1 MKKLLLISLV
11 VLLAVSFGIAMFPT
25 QSVAALEKGGL
36 TFHIK
41 AKGEGTYTFG
51 HPQHPTEEGDGD
63 FSINIAGQKGWGYKC
78 NRGYWGWGHP
88 RDTVQGH
95 IRGSFGEHEI
105 KLTLMNPTGVH
116 GPFTYNDYVKL
127 YPNGKLKSVG
137 FKAKGTYDGD
147 KVISHQSYI
156 RVYYDGNGE
165 LDYILADLWFTDGTT
180 QTSLDIKMYDA
191 SVDLHEN
198 PN

>member
-11 VLLAVSFGIAMFPT
+11 VLLTVSFGIVMFPT

-63 FSINIAGQKGWGYKC
+63 FSINIAGQKGWGYKF

-95 IRGSFGEHEI
+95 IKGSFGEHEI
-105 KLTLMNPTGVH
+105 NITLVNPGGNNLFIYLDSLGRVENVYFH
-116 GPFTYNDYVKL
+116 L
-127 YPNGKLKSVG
+127 
-137 FKAKGTYDGD
+137 KGTYDGN
-147 KVISHQSYI
+147 KIETRGNWV
-156 RVYYDGNGE
+156 RAYYDGNGVLTHISVE
-165 LDYILADLWFTDGTT
+165 LGNIPGVHGIL
-180 QTSLDIKMYDA
+180 SIKMSNA
-191 SVDLHEN
+191 SVDVHQN

>member
-95 IRGSFGEHEI
+95 IKGSFGEHEI
-105 KLTLMNPTGVH
+105 NITLVNPG
-116 GPFTYNDYVKL
+116 GNNLFIYLDSL
-127 YPNGKLKSVG
+127 GRLKNVY
-137 FKAKGTYDGD
+137 FHLKGTYDGN
-147 KVISHQSYI
+147 KIETFGNWV
-156 RVYYDGNGE
+156 RAYYDGNGVLTHISVE
-165 LDYILADLWFTDGTT
+165 LGNVPGVHGILFIEMSNA
-180 QTSLDIKMYDA
+180 SLD
-191 SVDLHEN
+191 LHQN